1 MNYSP
6 RDIAL
11 FSPHIAPEEHV
22 IGYALRRSYF
32 ETRGFEQV
40 KIFHQAITRI
50 GWLFPSNIEAY
61 VRSCR
66 LAMPDKDMD
75 SWLNSHTLL
84 PLLTGFLPEDR
95 KRRLVEHH
103 LGQAQIGMWALA
115 GLHGSS
121 RSRRGICTE
130 CLKEQYTDWG
140 FGIWQRL
147 FIMASVFA
155 CPRHGRPL
163 FTFCAAC
170 ESGEESASLWRPSL
184 ECHCGRSLRPIVEL
198 DDRMLEV
205 SAENAK
211 VLAQVLNQGL
221 PAGVN
226 SLTIVGALA
235 NRFKSNSVGL
245 KSALY
250 DAVGEGVLQLY
261 GFQDYTYRRIYGDSV
276 KSRRAVNPVQI
287 LLVVQTLLGGL
298 SQVVPNAARAME
310 CLEEELDLTASSVRI
325 ASSTQSKFS
334 EKHRQVIQAWS
345 ADKTHKLTERYRQRV
360 LERLSLNPKASRTE
374 LHRRLGLGPVIRHLK
389 VADYEWLELNLPRKR
404 STSEFMPAERIR
416 SIVLAIHKMYLRL
429 LSTAPTQRIGTK
441 QLLVDTPFRK
451 CVRHL
456 RSVPEIAFT
465 LSAMVDDDE
474 RFFARKAL
482 FLSRSA
488 ERSRPHIRYSNPSW
502 YTANAARST
511 VLGRFKR
518 AEKWLNDT
526 E

>member
-1 MNYSP
+1 
-6 RDIAL
+6 
-11 FSPHIAPEEHV
+11 
-22 IGYALRRSYF
+22 
-32 ETRGFEQV
+32 
-40 KIFHQAITRI
+40 
-50 GWLFPSNIEAY
+50 
-61 VRSCR
+61 
-66 LAMPDKDMD
+66 MPDKDMD
-75 SWLNSHTLL
+75 SWLNGHTLL
-84 PLLTGFLPEDR
+84 PLLTGFLPDDR

-130 CLKEQYTDWG
+130 CLKEQYADWG

-147 FIMASVFA
+147 FLMASVFA

-184 ECHCGRSLRPIVEL
+184 QCHCGRSLRPIVEL
-198 DDRMLEV
+198 DDRLLEV

-211 VLAQVLNQGL
+211 VLAHVLNQGL

-226 SLTIVGALA
+226 SLTIFGAIA
-235 NRFKSNSVGL
+235 NRFKSNSAGL

-261 GFQDYTYRRIYGDSV
+261 GFQEYTYRRISGDSV

-287 LLVVQTLLGGL
+287 MLVVQTLLGGL
-298 SQVVPNAARAME
+298 SQVVPNAAPAME
-310 CLEEELDLTASSVRI
+310 CLEEELDLTTSSVRI
-325 ASSTQSKFS
+325 ASSTHSKFS
-334 EKHRQVIQAWS
+334 EKHRQVIQALS
-345 ADKTHKLTERYRQRV
+345 ADETHKLTERCRQRV
-360 LERLSLNPKASRTE
+360 LEKLSLYPNASRTE
-374 LHRRLGLGPVIRHLK
+374 LHRHLGLGPVILHLR
-389 VADYEWLELNLPRKR
+389 VADYEWLERNLPRKR
-404 STSEFMPAERIR
+404 STSNGSGKSRLLEEFMPAERIR

-441 QLLVDTPFRK
+441 QLLADTPFRN

-456 RSVPEIAFT
+456 HSVPEIASV

-482 FLSRSA
+482 FISRSV
-488 ERSRPHIRYSNPSW
+488 ERSRPHILYSNPSW
-502 YTANAARST
+502 YTENPTRPT
-511 VLGRFKR
+511 VLYRFKR